1 MTDVTQTPAPDLATE
16 QALRGALATV
26 QADYAKHQ
34 ADYAKLKSE
43 TEIVAKGATASQV
56 ALSDAM
62 RERDALKSQVD
73 TLTPRAKE
81 ADELKTVVDDFR
93 GKALLAAL
101 KPKLPNFDEPVI
113 HQMLRGFAEQGKANR
128 FPVDAAA
135 EVDKLMPLFESEAP
149 NLTRLATSVSGS
161 SAVKPTPPKPLYR
174 GPFAK

>member
-16 QALRGALATV
+16 QALRGALAAV
-26 QADYAKHQ
+26 Q
-34 ADYAKLKSE
+34 ADYAKLKSD
-43 TEIVAKGATASQV
+43 TEIVAKGATASQ
-56 ALSDAM
+56 AAAADAM

-81 ADELKTVVDDFR
+81 ADDLKAVVNDFR

-101 KPKLPNFDEPVI
+101 KPKLPNFDESVV
-113 HQMLRGFAEQGKANR
+113 HMMLRGFAEQGKADR
-128 FPVDAAA
+128 FPVDATA
-135 EVDKLMPLFESEAP
+135 EADKLLPLFESEAP
-149 NLTRLATSVSGS
+149 NLTRLATTVSGS